1 MDYLK
6 TQHTV
11 SELILSIRSRRLQ
24 RAAFVNE
31 THWEIALFVIESSN
45 LGKTIDISG
54 LAHITGKS
62 RNTIIAQVGFMEKEG
77 YLVSLI
83 DQYDQRRK
91 IVLPTETLRAEFDRF
106 TKSIAPDIAKASYK
120 IQQSITL

>member
-62 RNTIIAQVGFMEKEG
+62 RNTIIAQVG
-77 YLVSLI
+77 LI